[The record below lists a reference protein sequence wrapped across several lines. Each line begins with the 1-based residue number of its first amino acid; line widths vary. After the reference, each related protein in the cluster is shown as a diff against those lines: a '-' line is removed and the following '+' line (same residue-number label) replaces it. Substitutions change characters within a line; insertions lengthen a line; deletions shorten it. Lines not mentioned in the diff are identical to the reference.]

1 MLKKALT
8 AGATVVL
15 AILASAG
22 VADASEV
29 NTSQIVPLP
38 PIASPAEPDSTTV
51 PDPDEDSDSTSDTES
66 DSTSDTESDSTSDTE
81 SDSTSDTESDSTS
94 DTESDSTSDTES
106 DDEMVEPAPA
116 PMEEEPAAGPLGMI
130 ESLVT
135 SLFG

>member
-81 SDSTSDTESDSTS
+81 SDSTSDTESD
-94 DTESDSTSDTES
+94 
-106 DDEMVEPAPA
+106 DEMVEPAPA